1 MAGCIDAGLLGTLLE
16 KISVEKSCPELAAF
30 ESLRVPSITI
40 ADYLR
45 RIAIYS
51 HCSPECFV
59 FALIYLDRLLMANPG
74 LTITQCNV
82 HRLIITSV
90 LIAAKARDDTY
101 YSNSYYASI
110 GGITTKE
117 LNRLELML
125 LDLLQYN
132 LFVTPEVFAQ
142 YRTKL
147 QNFTSEVV
155 APVKNETEDVA
166 PTHARKPVALAA

>member
-1 MAGCIDAGLLGTLLE
+1 M
-16 KISVEKSCPELAAF
+16 EKSCPELAAF
-30 ESLRVPSITI
+30 ESLRVPSISI

-59 FALIYLDRLLMANPG
+59 FALIYLDRLLMNNPG
-74 LTITQCNV
+74 FSITQCNV

-125 LDLLQYN
+125 LDMLQYN
-132 LFVTPEVFAQ
+132 LFVTLEVFTE

-147 QNFTSEVV
+147 QNFTSGVAASTVKEEV
-155 APVKNETEDVA
+155 EEVA